1 MTRGHI
7 TKDFLF
13 KGYDARFK
21 VIFFG
26 RLFAAMAWALS
37 MPFLALYM
45 SGTLG
50 IDAVSVTSAYTF
62 AALSGA
68 LTQIVAG
75 ELADKIGRRF
85 TMLLS
90 MASRVVVFVMIAVAV
105 EYGWGFSTLALLM
118 IASSITG
125 NMFHPA
131 ANAMIT
137 DIVPFSKRVE
147 GFSLSRVGINIG
159 WAAGP
164 AFGGLSTEFV
174 SYSFTFLLTSLLSAV
189 VFVLIFVYAKET
201 VPTEAVKKFKL
212 SDVLDIRKDRNF
224 IIYSL
229 FTIFA
234 SVIAM
239 QMVSTF
245 SIYTDRYTD
254 ITEAELGL
262 LFALNGVLVVFLQF
276 PISRALSSFRLTT
289 LLAIGTFL
297 YCIGYLSTAFMTTFE
312 PLLLAMTIV
321 TLGEIVSSPPAMALV
336 SNMAPQRRRGEY
348 MGVYGLFES
357 VGGSFG
363 PLIGGISL
371 DAFPSQPILIWTIP
385 SLFGLVAVAGYFYL
399 GKRLKK
405 DIDSCSL

>member
-1 MTRGHI
+1 MFR
-7 TKDFLF
+7 
-13 KGYDARFK
+13 GYDARFK

-26 RLFAAMAWALS
+26 RLFAAMAWSLS

-50 IDAVSVTSAYTF
+50 IDAVSVTSAYTL

-68 LTQIVAG
+68 MTQIVAG

-90 MASRVVVFVMIAVAV
+90 MSTRVVVFVLIAVAV
-105 EYGWGFSTLALLM
+105 EYGWGFLSLAALM
-118 IASSITG
+118 VASSITG

-131 ANAMIT
+131 TNAMIT

-147 GFSLSRVGINIG
+147 AFSLARVGINIG

-164 AFGGLSTEFV
+164 AFGGISTQFI
-174 SYSFTFLLTSLLSAV
+174 SYSFTFLLTSLLSAL

-201 VPTEAVKKFKL
+201 VPTGAVEKFKL
-212 SDVLDIRKDRNF
+212 RDVLEIRKDKNF

-229 FTIFA
+229 FTVFG

-254 ITEAELGL
+254 ITEAELGI

-276 PISRALSSFRLTT
+276 PISRALSSHRLTT
-289 LLAIGTFL
+289 LLSIGTLL

-312 PLLLAMTIV
+312 PLLIAMTIV

-357 VGGSFG
+357 IGGSFG

-371 DAFPSQPILIWTIP
+371 DAFPTQPILIWTIP
-385 SLFGLVAVAGYFYL
+385 SLFGLVAVAGFLRL

-405 DIDSCSL
+405 DVDSCNL

>member
-1 MTRGHI
+1 
-7 TKDFLF
+7 
-13 KGYDARFK
+13 
-21 VIFFG
+21 
-26 RLFAAMAWALS
+26 MAWALS

-50 IDAVSVTSAYTF
+50 IDAVAVTSAYTL
-62 AALSGA
+62 AALFGA

-75 ELADKIGRRF
+75 ELADRIGRRF

-90 MASRVVVFVMIAVAV
+90 MAARVVVFVLMAIAV
-105 EYGWGFSTLALLM
+105 EYSWGFLWLSLLM

-164 AFGGLSTEFV
+164 AIGGLSTQYI
-174 SYSFTFLLTSLLSAV
+174 SYSFTFLLTALFSAV
-189 VFVLIFVYAKET
+189 VFLLIFVYAKET
-201 VPTEAVKKFKL
+201 APTGAVGKFKL
-212 SDVLDIRKDRNF
+212 RDVLEIRRDKNF
-224 IIYSL
+224 LIYSL
-229 FTIFA
+229 FTIFG

-254 ITEAELGL
+254 ITEAQLGS

-276 PISRALSSFRLTT
+276 PVSRALSSYRLTT
-289 LLAIGTFL
+289 LLALGTLL
-297 YCIGYLSTAFMTTFE
+297 YCVGYLSTAFMSTFE
-312 PLLLAMTIV
+312 PLLLAMTVV
-321 TLGEIVSSPPAMALV
+321 TLGEIISSPPAMALV
-336 SNMAPQRRRGEY
+336 GNMAPPRRRGEY

-385 SLFGLVAVAGYFYL
+385 SLFGLVAVMGYFYL

-405 DIDSCSL
+405 EIDSCTL